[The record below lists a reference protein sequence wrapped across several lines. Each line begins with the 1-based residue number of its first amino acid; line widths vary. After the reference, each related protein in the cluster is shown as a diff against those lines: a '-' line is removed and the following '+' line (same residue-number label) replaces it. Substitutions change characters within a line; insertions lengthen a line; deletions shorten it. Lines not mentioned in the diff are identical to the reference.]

1 MTRTNTLIC
10 CDWDSVEIS
19 IGELSPRC
27 IIWDFDGVLFHSSSL
42 FFNILIKKLYAENLH
57 YIESKMSSWD
67 SLLGLNTHELVV
79 RLLQDVPG
87 IDLQKFENELIANYK
102 DAANK
107 QLSIDER
114 GVEIV
119 KRQMELNVVQCIVSN
134 GYPDLIFRQAL
145 KANIANAFSQIVT
158 PTELLEPKPST
169 AMYNFLLNKMVLSE
183 SECVVVEDSDLGEVA
198 AKSAGLSVVKVVLNE
213 T

>member
-27 IIWDFDGVLFHSSSL
+27 IMWDFDGVLFHSSSL

-87 IDLQKFENELIANYK
+87 IDLQRFENELIANYK

-107 QLSIDER
+107 QLSIDE
-114 GVEIV
+114 
-119 KRQMELNVVQCIVSN
+119 N
-134 GYPDLIFRQAL
+134 
-145 KANIANAFSQIVT
+145 
-158 PTELLEPKPST
+158 
-169 AMYNFLLNKMVLSE
+169 
-183 SECVVVEDSDLGEVA
+183 
-198 AKSAGLSVVKVVLNE
+198 
-213 T
+213 